1 VRAGTEGI
9 RTLREGVYSQ
19 MSNLS
24 EIQSGT
30 EILNFR
36 AIQERCGISEATV
49 RRRVADGSW
58 PQPLRLSLHRVGFLL
73 HEVEEAL
80 MALPRG
86 FKKAA

>member
-1 VRAGTEGI
+1 
-9 RTLREGVYSQ
+9 
-19 MSNLS
+19 MSNPSQTL
-24 EIQSGT
+24 SGT

-36 AIQERCGISEATV
+36 AIQDRYGISEATV

-80 MALPRG
+80 RSLPRG
-86 FKKAA
+86 FKRAA